1 MLGIVARSLP
11 ASSGDSEEQSWH
23 ARPRFPEANNLTK
36 SGLISIRNVPALPN
50 FESLFQSMEAP
61 EVLKQRDGK
70 KKKNPA
76 LAELPFF
83 PNLLLKLERKKKRK
97 GREKVQPEAER
108 AWKNS
113 APTVKVWQR
122 YKQTN
127 FHWKALYSLNNSVCW
142 LRPQSAR
149 RTTRP
154 PRPFPCAAGHTRT
167 ALLRHRHGRR
177 GADPGAGMWRLW
189 PRGPPVLPGGGSAW
203 LRAFLLPVLGLPLG
217 RRVPPPRYR
226 GSAR

>member
-83 PNLLLKLERKKKRK
+83 PNLLLKLERKKKEK
-97 GREKVQPEAER
+97 KRERE
-108 AWKNS
+108 S
-113 APTVKVWQR
+113 
-122 YKQTN
+122 
-127 FHWKALYSLNNSVCW
+127 
-142 LRPQSAR
+142 SAR
-149 RTTRP
+149 
-154 PRPFPCAAGHTRT
+154 
-167 ALLRHRHGRR
+167 GR
-177 GADPGAGMWRLW
+177 ASMEKFSPN
-189 PRGPPVLPGGGSAW
+189 S
-203 LRAFLLPVLGLPLG
+203 
-217 RRVPPPRYR
+217 
-226 GSAR
+226 